1 MKGPLVFGQ
10 EPIYTHNPGESKNLD
25 YFTITSAD
33 AFNPQA
39 KINRLVIAVDVAPN
53 GEVFVLTF
61 GDGIKKVG
69 ANGGLVNFIPNQ
81 SDRLSNALDFAI
93 NSDGK
98 FFVATNE
105 SNRRF
110 IRVYSPTGAYLS
122 GETLGDGTYG
132 TGPNQFK
139 GPSGLTFDKDD
150 NLFVA
155 DQYLGDADPPRPS
168 AIKIY
173 RKDAAGSYKN
183 NLIQEFDNVQGT
195 ILNFPYRIAVNSQG
209 QLYMSELGQTGDASV
224 KIIEFDANFNPLS
237 MSPGPSAQL
246 GAPGSIVI
254 DKFDNVFV
262 ADFGNEIDLPRILN
276 ATEDLDEFYAVFEI
290 IINGIDNNVFKI
302 NVYNPDSTFNSII
315 SSQIDFPIDLA
326 ISPCGTLYVNNAI
339 FDGRVRSIFG
349 FTVPDFT
356 LDFDLEAYDRSAG
369 YDTEDPVV
377 LNCSNDLNVELTNGR
392 FTVDDYRNLQSFSDN
407 CDDDLEIIQSPPAG
421 TSISQTTTVSITAK
435 DDSGNES
442 AACTFQLIITEEQQ
456 PPSFTCS
463 APGDLTLN
471 IGADCSVN
479 ASDYSE
485 YITNPENFQNGIR
498 IEQEES
504 VLGNIMTVTL
514 TVFDGEEEVDTCTFE
529 VTLLDVT
536 APEITSCDATS
547 IEIELAAGESFTIQ
561 DYSSRIS
568 ASDCDSNFTINQS
581 PAEGAQITET
591 TRVTLTATDGS
602 GNESAACSFQVIITE
617 EQQPPSFTC
626 NAPVDLTLNIGAD
639 CSVNASDYSGYIT
652 NPENFQN
659 GIRIEQ
665 EESVS
670 GSIMTVTL
678 TVFDGEEEVDT
689 CTFEVTLLDV
699 TAPEITSCDATSIEI
714 ELAAG
719 ESFTI
724 QDYSSRISAS
734 DCDSNFTINQSPA
747 EGAQITETTRVTLTA
762 TDGSGNESAA
772 CSFQVIITEEQQP
785 PSFTCNAPVDL
796 TLNIGAD
803 CSVNASDYSGYIT
816 NPENFQNGIRIEQE
830 ESVSGSIMTVTL
842 TVFDGEEEVDTC
854 TFEVTLLDVTAP
866 EITSCDTTSIEIEL
880 AAGESFTIQDYS
892 SRISAS
898 DCDSN
903 FTINQSPAEGA
914 QITETTTVTL
924 TAIDGSGNGSNA
936 CSFEI
941 IIIEEQ
947 QALQITNCPP
957 SRTESLG
964 NDCSFILPDYTNEA
978 AANVEATFSQT
989 PVAGTVITAA
999 TEVII
1004 KAEAN
1009 GETKEC
1015 SFEVSLQDNIIP
1027 EISCPSDKTVNFDP
1041 AIGFT
1046 VLDYRGEAIAS
1057 DNCSFE
1063 IVQDPPP
1070 GTVLFQSRWIFLT
1083 AIDASDNQIV
1093 CEFALNLTEGATPE
1107 ISCKDVTIELDA
1119 TGKANLDASSIFDG
1133 DFYDPSIRS
1142 FSLDKGSFD
1151 CSDIGVEVPVELTV
1165 EYMNGTTAQCTSK
1178 VTVVDNSD
1186 PVVNCVSTFTLYLNE
1201 EGYGILSPGILDRN
1215 STDNCG
1221 IAEMK
1226 LNKTRFD
1233 NSDVGDQ
1240 TIVLTVTDTSGNTE
1254 TCETLLTVVPYGERT
1269 VTCAEEIDLPLDENG
1284 EATLKLTYTGNE
1296 ENIEVVTS
1304 KTNFTCD
1311 DLGSEV
1317 VTATYI
1323 GEYSGS
1329 CEIQINILDNLP
1341 PQIDCVS
1348 SYTLRLNEQGTGTI
1362 SEELLNLNYSDNCG
1376 VSRAIF
1382 SKTNFTTQDIGN
1394 NNITFTVNDSSGN
1407 ESSCTINVMVIPFDY
1422 AGPDFECKDS
1432 FTLEL
1437 NSNGQAFLSSSDVY
1451 TGEALGV
1458 VFELSKSMFTCSDIG
1473 SEEIEVSYSGSATG
1487 TCTLEVVVE
1496 DNLAPAISCVA
1507 TLEVY
1512 LDQTGSATISPQDI
1526 DYGSTDNC
1534 SITSRTL
1541 SITTFSEADLGEN
1554 TVTLTVIDASENI
1567 STCEATVI
1575 VKPQQG
1581 PAPVVCVE
1589 SVVLELNSN
1598 GRVTL
1603 DPQQLFSGG
1612 PADLEYSVNRTQ
1624 FTCLD
1629 LGEQNVVFTYSSESD
1644 SGSCEI
1650 PLLVIDPN
1658 NYCEEFIGGNGPFVI
1673 LYPNPGNGE
1682 VSIKVSPGIILK
1694 RAEVFDAKGR
1704 FLLEK
1709 SFEENSAEDLY
1720 YRLNLTA
1727 FQSGVY
1733 TLMLYSQDKE
1743 YIRRAI
1749 IRND

>member
-504 VLGNIMTVTL
+504 VLGN
-514 TVFDGEEEVDTCTFE
+514 
-529 VTLLDVT
+529 
-536 APEITSCDATS
+536 
-547 IEIELAAGESFTIQ
+547 
-561 DYSSRIS
+561 
-568 ASDCDSNFTINQS
+568 
-581 PAEGAQITET
+581 
-591 TRVTLTATDGS
+591 
-602 GNESAACSFQVIITE
+602 
-617 EQQPPSFTC
+617 
-626 NAPVDLTLNIGAD
+626 
-639 CSVNASDYSGYIT
+639 
-652 NPENFQN
+652 
-659 GIRIEQ
+659 
-665 EESVS
+665 
-670 GSIMTVTL
+670 IMTVTL